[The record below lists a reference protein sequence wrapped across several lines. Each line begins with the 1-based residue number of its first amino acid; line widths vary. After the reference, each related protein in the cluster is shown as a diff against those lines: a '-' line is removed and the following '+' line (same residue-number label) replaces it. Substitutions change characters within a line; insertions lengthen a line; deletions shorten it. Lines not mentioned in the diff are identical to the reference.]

1 MTKRFEQFV
10 QTLPSAEQD
19 AIAQETD
26 RLIAKEGQRQLY
38 RTILKAIM
46 ATQAE
51 EMERQPVV
59 GVDVELLIDEAH
71 DNYMLVPVGWSPQGR
86 VRGATLYVRLRN
98 GKFWIEE
105 DWTEEGIATH
115 LLAAGVLK
123 EDIVL
128 AFHAPE
134 VRPYTEF
141 AVA

>member
-1 MTKRFEQFV
+1 MIGEER
-10 QTLPSAEQD
+10 
-19 AIAQETD
+19 
-26 RLIAKEGQRQLY
+26 RLHHY
-38 RTILKAIM
+38 RALLKTILA
-46 ATQAE
+46 AQAE
-51 EMERQPVV
+51 EMEQQPVA

-71 DNYMLVPVGWSPQGR
+71 DNYMLAPVGWSPQGR

-98 GKFWIEE
+98 GNFWIEE

-115 LLAAGVLK
+115 LLAAGVPK

-128 AFHAPE
+128 AFHALE